1 MLAAD
6 RATRPQG
13 NTMTTTKFGLAQ
25 PVRRV
30 EDPRLLKGAGRYTDD
45 IVLPGMLF
53 GVVLRSPH
61 AAATITRL
69 DTIAAASLPGI
80 AGIYTA
86 ADLAADGLGPLPC
99 AALVENRDGSPQAA
113 PPHPVLAQGAV
124 RHVGDPV
131 AFIVAETIKQARD
144 AAEAIEVDYDTLP
157 SITDLPTAMD
167 KGGTLVWPD
176 VPHNLAFDW
185 EVGDKSA
192 TETAFARAA
201 HVTKLTIVNNR
212 IVVNSMEARAA
223 LADFD
228 AGTGRWTLYANTQGG
243 WLIKGLIGPLF
254 NTDPE
259 KFRIV
264 TPDVGGGFGMKS
276 FLYAEHV
283 LTCYAAR
290 KLGRPVKWAAER
302 GESFLCDTQ
311 GRDNLTTGELAI
323 DGDGKFIALRTRN
336 ISNMGAYL
344 STFAP
349 YIPTFAGTSV
359 LSSVYGFKAIY
370 ANVLGVFTNT
380 VPVDAYRGAGRPES
394 NYLVERLVDAAARE
408 LGIDRVELRRRNMVL
423 PDAMPHSTPVGKTYD
438 SGDFRVVLDAA
449 TSTMDYAGFPARRAA
464 AAAKGK
470 RRGLGL
476 SYYLEATGGDPTERA
491 EIRFADDG
499 FVDVYVGTQ
508 SGGQGHETAYVQ
520 LTANNLGVDGD
531 KIRIRQGDTDTI
543 PVGGGTGGARSL
555 YSEGQAI
562 LLTSQSVIAKGKRAA
577 AEELE
582 AAVADISFADGRF
595 AIVGTDRGIDIL
607 TLAETQRKKATAGQP
622 AILLD
627 SAEIAPIDAHTFPNG
642 CHMAEVEVDP
652 ETGVVELIRY
662 SVSDDVGKAIN
673 PLIVRGQVAGGVAQG
688 FGQAVLEHTVY
699 DPASGQLL
707 SGSFMDY
714 ALPRANEF
722 PDIEV
727 ELLEVPCLSNP
738 LGVKGAGEAGAVGS
752 PPAVISAI
760 IDALSVD
767 GVTHIDM
774 PATPERV
781 WRAMARAKAA

>member
-1 MLAAD
+1 MA
-6 RATRPQG
+6 
-13 NTMTTTKFGLAQ
+13 TTKFGLAQ

-69 DTIAAASLPGI
+69 DTAAAAKLPGV
-80 AGIYTA
+80 AGVYTA

-99 AALVENRDGSPQAA
+99 AALVENRDGTPQAA
-113 PPHPVLAQGAV
+113 PPHPVLADGVV

-131 AFIVAETIKQARD
+131 AFVVASTIKQARD
-144 AAEAIEVDYDTLP
+144 AAEAIEVDYDILS
-157 SITDLPTAMD
+157 SITELSAAMD
-167 KGGTLVWPD
+167 KGGTLVWPE
-176 VPHNLAFDW
+176 VKHNLAFDW
-185 EVGDKSA
+185 EIGDKVA
-192 TETAFARAA
+192 TEVEFAKAA
-201 HVTKLTIVNNR
+201 HVTRLTIVNNR
-212 IVVNSMEARAA
+212 IVVNSIEARAA

-228 AGTGRWTLYANTQGG
+228 SATGRWTLYANTQGG
-243 WLIKGLIGPLF
+243 WLIKNLIGPLF
-254 NTDPE
+254 GTDPE
-259 KFRIV
+259 KFRII
-264 TPDVGGGFGMKS
+264 TPDVGGGFGMKL

-302 GESFLCDTQ
+302 GEAFLCDTQ
-311 GRDNLTTGELAI
+311 GRDNLTLGELAVDANGI
-323 DGDGKFIALRTRN
+323 FLALRTRN
-336 ISNMGAYL
+336 VSNMGAYL

-349 YIPTFAGTSV
+349 YIPTYAGTGV
-359 LSSVYGFKAIY
+359 LASVYGFKAIY

-394 NYLVERLVDAAARE
+394 NYLVERLVDAAAAE
-408 LGIDRVELRRRNMVL
+408 LGVDKVELRRRNMVL
-423 PDAMPHSTPVGKTYD
+423 PSAMPHSTPVGKSYD
-438 SGDFRVVLDAA
+438 SGDFRMVLDAA
-449 TSTMDYAGFPARRAA
+449 VAHMDYAGFASRRAA
-464 AAAKGK
+464 AAALGK

-476 SYYLEATGGDPTERA
+476 AYYLEATGGDPTERA

-508 SGGQGHETAYVQ
+508 STGQGHETAYVQ
-520 LTANNLGVDGD
+520 LTANNLGIDGD

-562 LLTSQSVIAKGKRAA
+562 LLTSESVIKKGKQAA
-577 AEELE
+577 AEEME
-582 AAVADISFADGRF
+582 AAVADIAFAAGRF
-595 AIVGTDRGIDIL
+595 SIVGTDRGIDIVA
-607 TLAETQRKKATAGQP
+607 LAATQRKKAAAGQP
-622 AILLD
+622 ATLLD
-627 SAEIAPIDAHTFPNG
+627 AAEIAPIDAHTFPNG

-652 ETGVVELIRY
+652 ETGVVELMRY
-662 SVSDDVGKAIN
+662 SVCDDFGTTVN

-688 FGQAVLEHTVY
+688 FGQAVLERTVY
-699 DPASGQLL
+699 DPSSGQLL
-707 SGSFMDY
+707 SGSLLDY

-727 ELLEVPCLSNP
+727 ELLEIPCASNP

-752 PPAVISAI
+752 PPAVINAI
-760 IDALSVD
+760 IDALSGD

-781 WRAMARAKAA
+781 WRAMALARAA

>member
-1 MLAAD
+1 MA
-6 RATRPQG
+6 
-13 NTMTTTKFGLAQ
+13 TTKFGLAQ

-69 DTIAAASLPGI
+69 DTAAAAALPGV
-80 AGIYTA
+80 AGVYTA

-99 AALVENRDGSPQAA
+99 AALVENRDGTPQAA
-113 PPHPVLAQGAV
+113 PPHPVLADGVV

-131 AFIVAETIKQARD
+131 AFIVASTIKQARD
-144 AAEAIEVDYDTLP
+144 AAEAIEVDYDILS
-157 SITDLPTAMD
+157 SITELSAAMD
-167 KGGTLVWPD
+167 KGGTLVWPE
-176 VPHNLAFDW
+176 VKHNLAFDW
-185 EVGDKSA
+185 EIGDKVA
-192 TETAFARAA
+192 TEVEFAKAA
-201 HVTKLTIVNNR
+201 HVTRLTIVNNR
-212 IVVNSMEARAA
+212 IVVNSIEARAA

-228 AGTGRWTLYANTQGG
+228 SATGRWTLYANTQGG
-243 WLIKGLIGPLF
+243 WLIKNLIGPLF
-254 NTDPE
+254 GADPE
-259 KFRIV
+259 KFRII
-264 TPDVGGGFGMKS
+264 TPDVGGGFGMKL

-302 GESFLCDTQ
+302 GEAFLCDTQ
-311 GRDNLTTGELAI
+311 GRDNLTLGELAVDANGI
-323 DGDGKFIALRTRN
+323 FLALRTRN
-336 ISNMGAYL
+336 VSNMGAYL

-349 YIPTFAGTSV
+349 YIPTYAGTGV
-359 LSSVYGFKAIY
+359 LASVYGFKAIY

-394 NYLVERLVDAAARE
+394 NYLVERLVDAAAAE
-408 LGIDRVELRRRNMVL
+408 LGVDKVELRRRNMVL
-423 PDAMPHSTPVGKTYD
+423 PSAMPHSTPVGKSYD
-438 SGDFRVVLDAA
+438 SGDFRMVLDAA
-449 TSTMDYAGFPARRAA
+449 VAHMDYAGFAARRAA
-464 AAAKGK
+464 AAALGK

-476 SYYLEATGGDPTERA
+476 AYYLEATGGDPTERA

-508 SGGQGHETAYVQ
+508 STGQGHETAYVQ
-520 LTANNLGVDGD
+520 LTANNLGIDGD

-562 LLTSQSVIAKGKRAA
+562 LLTSESVIKKGKQAA
-577 AEELE
+577 AEEME
-582 AAVADISFADGRF
+582 AAVADIAFAAGRF
-595 AIVGTDRGIDIL
+595 SIVGTDRGIDIVA
-607 TLAETQRKKATAGQP
+607 LAATQRKKAAAGQP
-622 AILLD
+622 STLLD
-627 SAEIAPIDAHTFPNG
+627 AAEIAPIDAHTFPNG

-652 ETGVVELIRY
+652 ETGVVELMRY
-662 SVSDDVGKAIN
+662 SVCDDFGTTVN

-688 FGQAVLEHTVY
+688 FGQAVLERTVY
-699 DPASGQLL
+699 DPSSGQLL
-707 SGSFMDY
+707 SGSLLDY

-727 ELLEVPCLSNP
+727 ELLEIPCASNP

-752 PPAVISAI
+752 PPAVINAI
-760 IDALSVD
+760 IDALSGD

-781 WRAMARAKAA
+781 WRAMALARAA

>member
-1 MLAAD
+1 MT
-6 RATRPQG
+6 ATS
-13 NTMTTTKFGLAQ
+13 KFGLAQ

-45 IVLPGMLF
+45 IALPGMLF

-69 DTIAAASLPGI
+69 DTAAAAKLPGV

-86 ADLAADGLGPLPC
+86 TDLKADGVGPLPC
-99 AALVENRDGSPQAA
+99 AALVENRDGTPQAA
-113 PPHPVLAQGAV
+113 PPHPVMAEGIV

-131 AFIVAETIKQARD
+131 AFIVANTIKQARD
-144 AAEAIEVDYDTLP
+144 AAEAIEVDYDPLP
-157 SITDLPTAMD
+157 SITALASAMD
-167 KGGTLVWPD
+167 TGATLVWPD

-185 EVGDKSA
+185 EIGDKAA
-192 TETAFARAA
+192 TEAQFAKAA
-201 HVTKLTIVNNR
+201 HVTKLTIINNR
-212 IVVNSMEARAA
+212 IVVNSLEARAA

-228 AGTGRWTLYANTQGG
+228 PKTDRWTLYANTQGG
-243 WLIKGLIGPLF
+243 WLLKNLIGPLF
-254 NTDPE
+254 GTDPQ

-264 TPDVGGGFGMKS
+264 TPDVGGGFGMKL

-302 GESFLCDTQ
+302 GEAFMCDTQ

-323 DGDGKFIALRTRN
+323 DADGNFIALRTRN

-349 YIPTFAGTSV
+349 YIPTYAGTSV

-380 VPVDAYRGAGRPES
+380 VPVDAYRGAGRPEA

-408 LGIDRVELRRRNMVL
+408 LKIDRVELRRRNMV
-423 PDAMPHSTPVGKTYD
+423 PPEAMPHSTPVGKSYD
-438 SGDFRVVLDAA
+438 SGDFRIVLDAA
-449 TSTMDYAGFPARRAA
+449 TTHMDYAGFAARKTA

-476 SYYLEATGGDPTERA
+476 AYYLEATGGDPTERA

-508 SGGQGHETAYVQ
+508 STGQGHETAYVQ
-520 LTANNLGVDGD
+520 LTANNLGIDGD

-543 PVGGGTGGARSL
+543 PLGGGTGGARSL

-562 LLTSQSVIAKGKRAA
+562 LLTSQSVIAKGKQAA

-582 AAVADISFADGRF
+582 AAVADITFTDGDF
-595 AIVGTDRGIDIL
+595 SIVGTDRRIDIL
-607 TLAETQRKKATAGQP
+607 YLAKSQRRKAAAGQP
-622 AILLD
+622 ATLLD
-627 SAEIAPIDAHTFPNG
+627 AAEIAPIDAHTFPNG
-642 CHMAEVEVDP
+642 CHVAEVEVDP

-673 PLIVRGQVAGGVAQG
+673 PLIVRGQVAGGVTQG

-699 DPASGQLL
+699 DPSSGQLL

-714 ALPRANEF
+714 ALPRANEI

-752 PPAVISAI
+752 PPAVINAI
-760 IDALSVD
+760 IDALSGD

-781 WRAMARAKAA
+781 WRAMALAKAA

>member
-1 MLAAD
+1 
-6 RATRPQG
+6 
-13 NTMTTTKFGLAQ
+13 MTATKFGLAQ

-30 EDPRLLKGAGRYTDD
+30 EDPRLLKGSGRYTDD

-69 DTIAAASLPGI
+69 DTAAATKLPGV
-80 AGIYTA
+80 AGVYTA
-86 ADLAADGLGPLPC
+86 ADLAADGVGPLPC

-113 PPHPVLAQGAV
+113 PPHPVLADGVV

-131 AFIVAETIKQARD
+131 AFVVADSIKQARD
-144 AAEAIEVDYDTLP
+144 AAEAIEIDYDTLP
-157 SITDLPTAMD
+157 SITDLATAMD

-185 EVGDKSA
+185 EIGDKTA
-192 TETAFARAA
+192 TEAEFAKAA

-212 IVVNSMEARAA
+212 IVVNSIEARAA

-228 AGTGRWTLYANTQGG
+228 PATGRWTLYANTQGG
-243 WLIKGLIGPLF
+243 WLVKNLIGPLF
-254 NTDPE
+254 GTDPE
-259 KFRIV
+259 KFRII
-264 TPDVGGGFGMKS
+264 TPDVGGGFGMKL

-283 LTCYAAR
+283 LTCHAAR

-302 GESFLCDTQ
+302 GEAFLCDTQ
-311 GRDNLTTGELAI
+311 GRDNITLGELAI
-323 DGDGKFIALRTRN
+323 DAGGKFRALRTRN

-349 YIPTFAGTSV
+349 YIPTYAGTGV
-359 LSSVYGFKAIY
+359 LSSVYGFQAIY

-408 LGIDRVELRRRNMVL
+408 LGIDKVELRRRNMVL
-423 PDAMPHSTPVGKTYD
+423 PSAMPHSTPVGKSYD
-438 SGDFRVVLDAA
+438 SGDFRIVLDAA
-449 TSTMDYAGFPARRAA
+449 TTRMDYPGFAARKAA
-464 AAAKGK
+464 AAAQGK

-476 SYYLEATGGDPTERA
+476 AYYLEATGGDPTERA
-491 EIRFADDG
+491 EIKFADDG

-508 SGGQGHETAYVQ
+508 STGQGHETAYVQ
-520 LTANNLGVDGD
+520 LTANSLGIDGD
-531 KIRIRQGDTDTI
+531 MIRIRQGDTDTI

-562 LLTSQSVIAKGKRAA
+562 LLTSESVINKGKQAA
-577 AEELE
+577 AEEME
-582 AAVADISFADGRF
+582 AAVADIAFSDGRF
-595 AIVGTDRGIDIL
+595 SIVGTDRAIDIVA
-607 TLAETQRKKATAGQP
+607 LAATQRKKAAAGQ
-622 AILLD
+622 AATLLD
-627 SAEIAPIDAHTFPNG
+627 AAEIAPIDAHTFPNG
-642 CHMAEVEVDP
+642 CHMAEVEIDP
-652 ETGVVELIRY
+652 ETGVVELVRY
-662 SVSDDVGKAIN
+662 SVCDDFGKTVN

-699 DPASGQLL
+699 DASSGQLL
-707 SGSFMDY
+707 SGSLMDY

-727 ELLEVPCLSNP
+727 ELLEIPCASNP

-752 PPAVISAI
+752 PPAVINAI
-760 IDALSVD
+760 IDALSGD

-781 WRAMARAKAA
+781 WRAMALAKAA

>member
-1 MLAAD
+1 MA
-6 RATRPQG
+6 
-13 NTMTTTKFGLAQ
+13 TTKFGLAQ

-69 DTIAAASLPGI
+69 DTAAAAALPGV
-80 AGIYTA
+80 AGVYTA

-99 AALVENRDGSPQAA
+99 AALVENRDGTPQAA
-113 PPHPVLAQGAV
+113 PPHPVLADGVV

-131 AFIVAETIKQARD
+131 AFVVASTIKQARD
-144 AAEAIEVDYDTLP
+144 AAEAIEVDYDILS
-157 SITDLPTAMD
+157 SITELSAAMD
-167 KGGTLVWPD
+167 RGGTLVWPE
-176 VPHNLAFDW
+176 VKHNLAFDW
-185 EVGDKSA
+185 EIGDKVA
-192 TETAFARAA
+192 TEVEFAKAA
-201 HVTKLTIVNNR
+201 HVTRLTIVNNR
-212 IVVNSMEARAA
+212 IVVNSIEARAA

-228 AGTGRWTLYANTQGG
+228 SATGRWTLYANTQGG
-243 WLIKGLIGPLF
+243 WLIKNLIGPLF
-254 NTDPE
+254 GTDPE
-259 KFRIV
+259 KFRII
-264 TPDVGGGFGMKS
+264 TPDVGGGFGMKL

-302 GESFLCDTQ
+302 GEAFLCDTQ
-311 GRDNLTTGELAI
+311 GRDNLTLGELAVDANGI
-323 DGDGKFIALRTRN
+323 FLALRTRN
-336 ISNMGAYL
+336 VSNMGAYL

-349 YIPTFAGTSV
+349 YIPTYAGTGV
-359 LSSVYGFKAIY
+359 LASVYGFKAIY

-394 NYLVERLVDAAARE
+394 NYLVERLVDAAAAE
-408 LGIDRVELRRRNMVL
+408 LGVDKVELRRRNMVL
-423 PDAMPHSTPVGKTYD
+423 PSAMPHSTPVGKSYD
-438 SGDFRVVLDAA
+438 SGDFRMVLDAA
-449 TSTMDYAGFPARRAA
+449 VAHMDYAGFASRRAA
-464 AAAKGK
+464 AAALGK

-476 SYYLEATGGDPTERA
+476 AYYLEATGGDPTERA

-508 SGGQGHETAYVQ
+508 STGQGHETAYVQ
-520 LTANNLGVDGD
+520 LTANNLGIDGD

-562 LLTSQSVIAKGKRAA
+562 LLTSESVIKKGKQAA
-577 AEELE
+577 AEEME
-582 AAVADISFADGRF
+582 AAVADIAFAAGRF
-595 AIVGTDRGIDIL
+595 SIVGTDRGIDIVA
-607 TLAETQRKKATAGQP
+607 LAATQRKKAAAGQP
-622 AILLD
+622 ATLLD
-627 SAEIAPIDAHTFPNG
+627 AAEIAPIDAHTFPNG

-652 ETGVVELIRY
+652 ETGVVELMRY
-662 SVSDDVGKAIN
+662 SVCDDFGTTVN

-688 FGQAVLEHTVY
+688 FGQAVLERTVY
-699 DPASGQLL
+699 DPSSGQLL
-707 SGSFMDY
+707 SGSLLDY

-727 ELLEVPCLSNP
+727 ELLEIPCASNP

-752 PPAVISAI
+752 PPAVINAI
-760 IDALSVD
+760 IDALSGD

-781 WRAMARAKAA
+781 WRAMALARAA

>member
-1 MLAAD
+1 MPA
-6 RATRPQG
+6 
-13 NTMTTTKFGLAQ
+13 TTKFGLAQ

-69 DTIAAASLPGI
+69 DTTAAAQLPGV

-86 ADLAADGLGPLPC
+86 ADLKADGIAPLPC
-99 AALVENRDGSPQAA
+99 AALVENRDGTPQAA
-113 PPHPVLAQGAV
+113 PPHPVLAEGTV

-144 AAEAIEVDYDTLP
+144 AAEAIEVDYDPLP

-167 KGGTLVWPD
+167 KGGVLVWPD

-185 EVGDKSA
+185 EIGDKAA
-192 TETAFARAA
+192 TEAEFAKAA

-228 AGTGRWTLYANTQGG
+228 AQTGRWTLYANTQGG
-243 WLIKGLIGPLF
+243 WLVKNLIGPLF

-264 TPDVGGGFGMKS
+264 TPDVGGGFGMKL

-290 KLGRPVKWAAER
+290 KLGQPVKWAAER
-302 GESFLCDTQ
+302 GEAFMCDTQ

-323 DGDGKFIALRTRN
+323 DADGKFIALRTRN

-349 YIPTFAGTSV
+349 YIPTYAGTGV

-394 NYLVERLVDAAARE
+394 NYLVERLVDAAAHE
-408 LGIDRVELRRRNMVL
+408 LKIDRVELRRRNMVL
-423 PDAMPHSTPVGKTYD
+423 PDAMPHSTPVGKSYD
-438 SGDFRVVLDAA
+438 SGDFRIVLDAA
-449 TSTMDYAGFPARRAA
+449 TKTMDYAGFPARKAA
-464 AAAKGK
+464 AAANGK

-476 SYYLEATGGDPTERA
+476 AYYLEATGGDPTERA

-499 FVDVYVGTQ
+499 YVDVYVGTQ
-508 SGGQGHETAYVQ
+508 STGQGHETAYVQ
-520 LTANNLGVDGD
+520 LTANNLGIDGD

-562 LLTSQSVIAKGKRAA
+562 LLTSQSVIAKGKQAA

-582 AAVADISFADGRF
+582 AAVADITFADGDF
-595 AIVGTDRGIDIL
+595 SIVGTDRRIDIL
-607 TLAETQRKKATAGQP
+607 TLAESQRKKAAAGRP
-622 AILLD
+622 ATLLD
-627 SAEIAPIDAHTFPNG
+627 AAEIAPIDAHTFPNG
-642 CHMAEVEVDP
+642 CHMAEVEIDP
-652 ETGVVELIRY
+652 ETGVVELVRY

-699 DPASGQLL
+699 DPSSGQLL

-752 PPAVISAI
+752 PPAVINAI
-760 IDALSVD
+760 IDALSAD

-781 WRAMARAKAA
+781 WRAMTLAKAA